1 MVCSSGM
8 THGIVL
14 TCQCLHAKC
23 GQKSF
28 SYKVLTIIF
37 ALYLNL
43 IGKID
48 VEFQDTAC
56 LETLFNFVI
65 LINTI
70 GVFFA
75 C

>member
-14 TCQCLHAKC
+14 TCQRLPRKC
-23 GQKSF
+23 GQNNF
-28 SYKVLTIIF
+28 SVKVLTVIF
-37 ALYLNL
+37 ALYLDL
-43 IGKID
+43 IGKDD
-48 VEFQDTAC
+48 VDFQNTAC